1 MGNQPSRPDGHRAY
15 RLSAATFMTLLAQR
29 RLITETAST
38 QIEALLK
45 NGCGF
50 VNVDALIR
58 DNNP

>member
-1 MGNQPSRPDGHRAY
+1 
-15 RLSAATFMTLLAQR
+15 MTLLAQR
-29 RLITETAST
+29 PLITETAST